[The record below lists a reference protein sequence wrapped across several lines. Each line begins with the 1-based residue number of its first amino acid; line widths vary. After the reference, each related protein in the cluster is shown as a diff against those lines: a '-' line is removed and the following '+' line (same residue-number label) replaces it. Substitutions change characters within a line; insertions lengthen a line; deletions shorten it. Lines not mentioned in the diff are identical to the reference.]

1 MILNLNFKYQ
11 RQIGDSFEA
20 VPILRFGLSQVGR
33 QTCTWAASV
42 QWQSDRFCPKSDM
55 ARLCG
60 PLVASQKSKRV
71 SIASFGV
78 PFSSVVL
85 GDNHKSHSPPSLLPW
100 LVIKLPVSGETD

>member
-1 MILNLNFKYQ
+1 MIVLKRYLFYVSGCLRWADRRARGRPASNG
-11 RQIGDSFEA
+11 RVIDS
-20 VPILRFGLSQVGR
+20 VRNRMWRVG
-33 QTCTWAASV
+33 
-42 QWQSDRFCPKSDM
+42 
-55 ARLCG
+55 G

-78 PFSSVVL
+78 PFCSVVL